1 MAVANKSIIV
11 RSFTEVWEDGQFDDA
26 TSSTTT
32 KPGMLVAQHDGI
44 HHGEDVVALPKYRLN
59 SDS

>member
-32 KPGMLVAQHDGI
+32 KPGMLVASMTAG
-44 HHGEDVVALPKYRLN
+44 LPRGKMLLHFR
-59 SDS
+59 SIV